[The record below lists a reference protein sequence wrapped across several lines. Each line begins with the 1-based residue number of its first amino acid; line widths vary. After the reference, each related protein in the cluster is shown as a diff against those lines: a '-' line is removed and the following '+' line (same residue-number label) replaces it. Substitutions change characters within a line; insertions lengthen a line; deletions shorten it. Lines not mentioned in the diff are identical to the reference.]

1 MFVDSEDDFMVD
13 NLQRNT
19 AFYVRI
25 LSVCYKEDTSNP
37 RHELVNRANTPVD
50 LTSIG
55 VASGG
60 SNVFLVGFVRL
71 DVGCSFRVES
81 GTSMGKLFRVSLF
94 MSVCVCSNDC
104 ATKAIFQAVFEWFF
118 PSVARRFATWD
129 RGFCCLPRWD
139 AFL

>member
-1 MFVDSEDDFMVD
+1 MFVASEDDFMVD

-81 GTSMGKLFRVSLF
+81 GIITVHP
-94 MSVCVCSNDC
+94 SNDDVYGEVVSC
-104 ATKAIFQAVFEWFF
+104 FF
-118 PSVARRFATWD
+118 VHECVRLLQRLCDQSHIS
-129 RGFCCLPRWD
+129 GCL
-139 AFL
+139 